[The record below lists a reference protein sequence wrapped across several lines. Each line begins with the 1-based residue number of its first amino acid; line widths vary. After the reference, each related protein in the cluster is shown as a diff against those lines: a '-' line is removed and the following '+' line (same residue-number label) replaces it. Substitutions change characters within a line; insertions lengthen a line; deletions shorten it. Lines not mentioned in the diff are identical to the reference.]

1 VVVVVSVVGGS
12 LPIRA
17 SRKWLCHGG
26 SISAP
31 LGYIGLVL
39 NSINFSRDRPILE
52 RQLERVGPLLANPV
66 ARLRGAYNL
75 KEIGAIRKGVRPQ
88 YVREEQRFTIGLR
101 Y

>member
-1 VVVVVSVVGGS
+1 MVVVVVSVVGGS

-31 LGYIGLVL
+31 LGYIIIGLVL

-52 RQLERVGPLLANPV
+52 RQLAAGRAAPGEPCCATSWGVQSQRDWRDTERG
-66 ARLRGAYNL
+66 
-75 KEIGAIRKGVRPQ
+75 
-88 YVREEQRFTIGLR
+88 
-101 Y
+101 